1 MTFGRWWL
9 DLDCHL
15 LAAMAGLI
23 LLGAL
28 VALGVCVA
36 RGWSADT
43 RDPSYG
49 IGRILLRHAETDDN

>member
-1 MTFGRWWL
+1 
-9 DLDCHL
+9 
-15 LAAMAGLI
+15 MAGLI